1 MMLISKN
8 LELLRTNNVEINKI
22 IHLLNTE
29 KATSPD
35 RISAKTIKMSIDIK
49 MTNNYLTNI

>member
-1 MMLISKN
+1 MLISKN

-49 MTNNYLTNI
+49 MTNNYMTNI